1 MMIQI
6 EYELMQ
12 YFTALKI
19 GEKRV
24 RAAQE
29 ILNKYTG
36 NIAMP
41 ALALKDNNSNNWE
54 PVGEENFFKTIK
66 ENNGFLIAIC
76 DSKGIAKSVAQW
88 FIEVRKDE
96 IINRIMQDENIQE
109 YEGKVILPI

>member
-1 MMIQI
+1 
-6 EYELMQ
+6 MQ

-41 ALALKDNNSNNWE
+41 ALALKDNNNNTWE
-54 PVGEENFFKTIK
+54 PVGEENFFTTVKDQ
-66 ENNGFLIAIC
+66 NGYLIAIC
-76 DSKGIAKSVAQW
+76 DKNGIAKTVAQW
-88 FIEVRKDE
+88 FIEVKKDE
-96 IINRIMQDENIQE
+96 IVSKIIQDENLPE
-109 YEGKVILPI
+109 YNGKVILPI

>member
-1 MMIQI
+1 
-6 EYELMQ
+6 MQ

-41 ALALKDNNSNNWE
+41 ALALKDNNNNNWE
-54 PVGEENFFKTIK
+54 PVGEENYFTAVKDL
-66 ENNGFLIAIC
+66 NGYLIAIC
-76 DSKGIAKSVAQW
+76 DKNGIAKTVAQW
-88 FIEVRKDE
+88 FIEVKKDE
-96 IINRIMQDENIQE
+96 IVSNIIQNENLPE
-109 YEGKVILPI
+109 YNGKVILPI

>member
-1 MMIQI
+1 
-6 EYELMQ
+6 MQ

-36 NIAMP
+36 NVAMP
-41 ALALKDNNSNNWE
+41 ALSLKDNKTNNWE
-54 PVGEENFFKTIK
+54 PVGEENYFTTVKN
-66 ENNGFLIAIC
+66 ENGFLIAIC
-76 DSKGIAKSVAQW
+76 DKNGIAKSVAQW

-96 IINRIMQDENIQE
+96 IIKNIIQNENIPE
-109 YEGKVILPI
+109 YIGKVVLPI

>member
-1 MMIQI
+1 
-6 EYELMQ
+6 MQ

-36 NIAMP
+36 NVVMP
-41 ALALKDNNSNNWE
+41 ALALKDNKNNIWE
-54 PVGEENFFKTIK
+54 PFGEENYFTSVK
-66 ENNGFLIAIC
+66 NQNGYLIAIC
-76 DSKGIAKSVAQW
+76 DKNGIAKSVAQW

-96 IINRIMQDENIQE
+96 IIKNIIQNENIPE
-109 YEGKVILPI
+109 YYGKVVLPI

>member
-1 MMIQI
+1 
-6 EYELMQ
+6 MQ

-36 NIAMP
+36 NLAMP
-41 ALALKDNNSNNWE
+41 ALSLKDNKTNNWE
-54 PVGEENFFKTIK
+54 PVGEENYFTTVKG
-66 ENNGFLIAIC
+66 ENGYLIAIC
-76 DSKGIAKSVAQW
+76 DKNGIAKSLAQW

-96 IINRIMQDENIQE
+96 IIKNIIQNENIPE
-109 YEGKVILPI
+109 YIGKVVLPI

>member
-1 MMIQI
+1 
-6 EYELMQ
+6 MQ

-41 ALALKDNNSNNWE
+41 ALALTDNKNNNWE
-54 PVGEENFFKTIK
+54 PVGEENYFTAVKDQ
-66 ENNGFLIAIC
+66 NGYLIAIC
-76 DSKGIAKSVAQW
+76 DKNGIAKTVAQW
-88 FIEVRKDE
+88 FIEVKKDE
-96 IINRIMQDENIQE
+96 IVSNIIQNENLLE
-109 YEGKVILPI
+109 YNGKVILPI

>member
-1 MMIQI
+1 
-6 EYELMQ
+6 MQ

-36 NIAMP
+36 NVAMP
-41 ALALKDNNSNNWE
+41 ALSLKDNKTNNWE
-54 PVGEENFFKTIK
+54 PVGEENYFTTIK
-66 ENNGFLIAIC
+66 NENGYLIAIC
-76 DSKGIAKSVAQW
+76 DKNGIAKSLAQW

-96 IINRIMQDENIQE
+96 IIKNIIQNENIPE
-109 YEGKVILPI
+109 YIGKVVLPI

>member
-1 MMIQI
+1 
-6 EYELMQ
+6 MQ

-41 ALALKDNNSNNWE
+41 ALALKNNNNNNWE
-54 PVGEENFFKTIK
+54 PVGEENYFTAVKDQ
-66 ENNGFLIAIC
+66 NGYLIAIC
-76 DSKGIAKSVAQW
+76 DKNGIAKTVAQW
-88 FIEVRKDE
+88 FIEVKKDE
-96 IINRIMQDENIQE
+96 IVSNIIQNENLPE
-109 YEGKVILPI
+109 YNGKVILPI